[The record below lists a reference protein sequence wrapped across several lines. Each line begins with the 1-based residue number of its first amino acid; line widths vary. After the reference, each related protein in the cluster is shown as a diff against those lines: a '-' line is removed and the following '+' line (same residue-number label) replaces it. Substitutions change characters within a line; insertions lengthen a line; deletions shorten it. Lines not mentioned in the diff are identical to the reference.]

1 MNLHFVKK
9 AQKTERFFGAK
20 RPFYGLSRVIRVS
33 YNQCR
38 RKQTW
43 KFKKGGF
50 LVKVRQQ
57 IHLSG
62 VFREEFLRLAVV
74 FQEDDI
80 ETYHSMYFRV
90 VRIIGGCVI
99 E

>member
-1 MNLHFVKK
+1 MNLHFVKT
-9 AQKTERFFGAK
+9 AQKTEHFFGAK

-50 LVKVRQQ
+50 W
-57 IHLSG
+57 
-62 VFREEFLRLAVV
+62 
-74 FQEDDI
+74 
-80 ETYHSMYFRV
+80 
-90 VRIIGGCVI
+90 
-99 E
+99 